1 LQKDFFSFFERERDG
16 SSSKHPYGKY
26 KKLMGN
32 LIVCFK
38 KEKKTNETTPLPY
51 NLRCL
56 KRKEMVLKSQSKKVY
71 NVNAHLLKLRCVRIS
86 ITYIYIYEGFSLTL
100 RTSTNYSKS

>member
-1 LQKDFFSFFERERDG
+1 
-16 SSSKHPYGKY
+16 
-26 KKLMGN
+26 MGN

-86 ITYIYIYEGFSLTL
+86 ITYIYIYEGFID
-100 RTSTNYSKS
+100 SKNKYKLLQILAINFDINS